1 VERIDPVFFDS
12 DDMRAA
18 LAARELGRVY
28 RLLQQVGVSQHRIGA
43 LTDQSPSEVGEILHG
58 RQVQTVAVLERIAD
72 GLGVPRDWVGLS
84 SGQQTPQASPVEDAA
99 QDAQRRVLVATI
111 ATAALGEP
119 LFDLG

>member
-1 VERIDPVFFDS
+1 VDRINPVFFDN
-12 DDMRAA
+12 DDRRTA
-18 LAARELGRVY
+18 LAARDIGRVY

-43 LTDQSPSEVGEILHG
+43 LTDQSLLEVCEILQG
-58 RQVQTVAVLERIAD
+58 RQVQTVTVLERIAD

-84 SGQQTPQASPVEDAA
+84 SAQQTPQASPGGEDAH
-99 QDAQRRVLVATI
+99 RRALVATI